1 VYASGSI
8 KHTASITLDIALL
21 PKQIQAMSTPQFP
34 DCRDTKKTEVNIVIE
49 CIIPDDKENYTVTW
63 TSGLTEQ
70 APSKHIS

>member
-21 PKQIQAMSTPQFP
+21 PEQIQAMSTPQFP
-34 DCRDTKKTEVNIVIE
+34 DCTKEPKEVNIVIE